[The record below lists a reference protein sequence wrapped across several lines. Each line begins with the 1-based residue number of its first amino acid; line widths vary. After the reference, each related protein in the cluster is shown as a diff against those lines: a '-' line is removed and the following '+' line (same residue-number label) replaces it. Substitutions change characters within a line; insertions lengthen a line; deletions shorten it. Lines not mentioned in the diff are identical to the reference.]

1 MKEREIDGKIYILK
15 SDVENTIR
23 IRLDKA
29 GQKLAAAEEQ
39 VQTLQ
44 GQVASMQ
51 NDTSNTETLQSQI
64 DDLNTQL
71 QSSQNKFERYQSIA
85 RLGYGQ
91 DQEIVDA
98 IEWSYER
105 AQSKLPKKDK
115 TDLATWLQNCTQNP
129 DNAPSILRPHL
140 QNIDRAQ
147 MQSLGETAA
156 AEAPPQIG
164 QPSTPPAQDM
174 PAQNMPAQNIIATN
188 QGVQPTP
195 DPHGNIIDRGIK
207 DPDFYRQN
215 REAIKKAWQ
224 QRARSTLREG

>member
-1 MKEREIDGKIYILK
+1 MKEREIDGKMYILK

-23 IRLDKA
+23 VRLEKA
-29 GQKLAAAEEQ
+29 GQKVAAAEEQ

-44 GQVASMQ
+44 SKLDSMQ
-51 NDTSNTETLQSQI
+51 SSTTNAESLQAQI
-64 DDLNTQL
+64 DDLNRQL
-71 QSSQNKFERYQSIA
+71 QSSQNKFTRYQSIA

-105 AQSKLPKKDK
+105 AQAKLPKKDQ

-129 DNAPSILRPHL
+129 DLAPSILKPHL

-147 MQSLGETAA
+147 MQSLGEHAAAQTEAPAA
-156 AEAPPQIG
+156 AE
-164 QPSTPPAQDM
+164 PAQ
-174 PAQNMPAQNIIATN
+174 PAQPAQPQMQSQNIIATN

-195 DPHGNIIDRGIK
+195 DPHGNIIERGIK
-207 DPDFYRQN
+207 DPDFYRNN

-224 QRARSTLREG
+224 QRARTTLREG

>member
-1 MKEREIDGKIYILK
+1 MKEKEIDGKIYVLK

-23 IRLDKA
+23 IRLEKA
-29 GQKLAAAEEQ
+29 GQKLATAEEQ

-44 GQVASMQ
+44 SQVASMQ
-51 NDTSNTETLQSQI
+51 NDTTNSEALQAQI
-64 DDLNTQL
+64 DDLNNQL
-71 QSSQNKFERYQSIA
+71 QSSNNKFERYQSIA

-147 MQSLGETAA
+147 VQSLGETA

-164 QPSTPPAQDM
+164 QPSTPPAQD
-174 PAQNMPAQNIIATN
+174 MPAQNIIATN

>member
-1 MKEREIDGKIYILK
+1 MKEKEIDGKIYILK

-23 IRLDKA
+23 IRLEKA

-44 GQVASMQ
+44 GQVSSLQ
-51 NDTSNTETLQSQI
+51 NDTSSTETLQAQI

-115 TDLATWLQNCTQNP
+115 TDLATWLQQCTNNP

-147 MQSLGETAA
+147 VQSLGETAA
-156 AEAPPQIG
+156 AETTEQIG
-164 QPSTPPAQDM
+164 QPSTP

-188 QGVQPTP
+188 HGVQPTP